1 MYGKILA
8 KQLWPST
15 VPFQTTWVEQM
26 MMMIKKAQKKIRSCN
41 LTNMTSIKDL
51 VTDTSKHIDKIQEKT
66 KRGCRLTGLKSSLRI
81 PLLGEAFFTSA
92 INPGSPVRRF
102 ASLRAPIKSLGGG
115 AFSSSFFNAK
125 RGLLSL
131 N

>member
-26 MMMIKKAQKKIRSCN
+26 MMIKKAHKKIRSCN